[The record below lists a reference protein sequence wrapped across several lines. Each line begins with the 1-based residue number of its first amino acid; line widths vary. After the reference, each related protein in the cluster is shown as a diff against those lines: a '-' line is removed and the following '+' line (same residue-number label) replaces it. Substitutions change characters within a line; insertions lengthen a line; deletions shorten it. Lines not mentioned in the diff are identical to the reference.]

1 MRKRCNATSGTTRLL
16 LGAAAALVLSH
27 GGFAQP
33 GEAGGGGAEEQ
44 IGGAIAA
51 GDDGASAVDGLSPE
65 DAAMLDEID
74 ALYEDLAVDEAE
86 LPAGVQPLASYV
98 VTDEIT
104 VRGLRP
110 GDIRKRLW
118 DIDVEIERTTIAF
131 FRLLNDVIV
140 DDQFHVHCVR
150 PPRTRDAQGRLSTE
164 PIIERRCYALYQA
177 QAMRYGDSPG
187 YLMEKEREYA
197 ALVMNAIAEV
207 PSLAVAAENLVNMHE
222 ERQALTGGEEA
233 MSGEQY
239 RRYLDRREFMLP
251 YEALE
256 RRRLRKAEREEA
268 REARRQDERD

>member
-1 MRKRCNATSGTTRLL
+1 
-16 LGAAAALVLSH
+16 
-27 GGFAQP
+27 
-33 GEAGGGGAEEQ
+33 
-44 IGGAIAA
+44 
-51 GDDGASAVDGLSPE
+51 
-65 DAAMLDEID
+65 
-74 ALYEDLAVDEAE
+74 
-86 LPAGVQPLASYV
+86 
-98 VTDEIT
+98 
-104 VRGLRP
+104 
-110 GDIRKRLW
+110 
-118 DIDVEIERTTIAF
+118 
-131 FRLLNDVIV
+131 
-140 DDQFHVHCVR
+140 
-150 PPRTRDAQGRLSTE
+150 
-164 PIIERRCYALYQA
+164 LYQA

-233 MSGEQY
+233 MSDEQY